1 MPINTA
7 YIGRSLPPAEPY
19 EVSREKI
26 REFAESIGDSNPA
39 YSSVE
44 AAQAMGY
51 DDVIAPPTFAIVLA
65 MRLHHD
71 LVHDPDLGLDY
82 SRVVHGEQ
90 QFVHHR
96 PIRAGDVLV
105 GTPRVDDIKSRAGN
119 DMLTWSAEI
128 ATTEG
133 EPVCRLT
140 STLVARG
147 TASEA

>member
-1 MPINTA
+1 MPINMEFV
-7 YIGRSLPPAEPY
+7 GRTLEPSEPY

-26 REFAESIGDSNPA
+26 REFAESIGDNNLA
-39 YSSVE
+39 YTSRE
-44 AAQAMGY
+44 AAQALGY
-51 DDVIAPPTFAIVLA
+51 ADVIAPPTFAIVMA
-65 MRLHHD
+65 MRMHHD
-71 LVHDPDLGLDY
+71 VVRNPELGLDY

-96 PIRAGDVLV
+96 AIRAGDVLV
-105 GTPRVDDIKSRAGN
+105 GRPHVDDIKTRAGN

-128 ATTEG
+128 ATVDG

-147 TASEA
+147 TGGES